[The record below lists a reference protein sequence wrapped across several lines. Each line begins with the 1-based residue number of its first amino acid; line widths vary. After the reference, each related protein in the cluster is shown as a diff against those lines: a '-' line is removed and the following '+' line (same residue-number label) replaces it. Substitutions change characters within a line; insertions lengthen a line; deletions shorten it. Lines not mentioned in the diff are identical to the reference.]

1 MKPIICQLEDY
12 FMLWVKLPKDANFK
26 LRAVAFI
33 PLWVP
38 VCSETIILFCLLI
51 QISLPS
57 FQRLNF
63 EKPTIFFSPFLD

>member
-1 MKPIICQLEDY
+1 MKPIICQLEGY
-12 FMLWVKLPKDANFK
+12 FMLGAKLPKDVSFK
-26 LRAVAFI
+26 LRTVVFI

-51 QISLPS
+51 QISLTS
-57 FQRLNF
+57 FQRLHF